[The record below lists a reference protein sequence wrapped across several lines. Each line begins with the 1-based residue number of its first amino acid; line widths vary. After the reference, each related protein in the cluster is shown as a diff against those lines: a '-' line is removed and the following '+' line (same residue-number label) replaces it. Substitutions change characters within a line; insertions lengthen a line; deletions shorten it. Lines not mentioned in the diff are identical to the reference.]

1 MFAQNSPLWMAII
14 NLSPDSFSDGG
25 LCSSP
30 EKLKTKCLEFI
41 RQGAHI
47 LDFGGIATNPNTQNI
62 LISPEEE
69 LSRIYE
75 PIKYMRNLLPKNILF
90 SADTFSPA
98 VANTLAKEGLIDII
112 NDIYAA
118 QKKELVEGEFLST
131 AHVASKYDLG
141 LVLMHMKFQ
150 NETSSLQNIKNFLLA
165 RLNYCRQ
172 IGVKH
177 LTIDPGIGYGHFGK
191 SLEEI
196 LEILK
201 KESIKELNSL
211 GVPVLIGVSRKAFH
225 LDLDATLVTPI
236 SRDKLTKE
244 IETKCIEYGAKIIR
258 THNMEKV

>member
-1 MFAQNSPLWMAII
+1 MFFQNSPLWMAII
-14 NLSPDSFSDGG
+14 NLSQDSFSDGG

-30 EKLKTKCLEFI
+30 EKLKTKCLEFVG
-41 RQGAHI
+41 QGAHI
-47 LDFGGIATNPNTQNI
+47 LDFGGVATNPNMQNI
-62 LISPEEE
+62 VISPEEE

-75 PIKYMRNLLPKNILF
+75 PIKYMRSILPKKILF
-90 SADTFSPA
+90 SVDSFSPI
-98 VANTLAKEGLIDII
+98 VSNTLAKEGLIDII

-118 QKKELVEGEFLST
+118 QKKEFIGSEFLST
-131 AHVASKYDLG
+131 AHVASKYNLG
-141 LVLMHMKFQ
+141 LVLMHMKLQ

-165 RLNYCRQ
+165 RLNHCKHV
-172 IGVKH
+172 GVKH
-177 LTIDPGIGYGHFGK
+177 LAIDPGIGYGHFGK

-201 KESIKELNSL
+201 KKSIEELNSL

-244 IETKCIEYGAKIIR
+244 IEIKCIEYGAKIIR